1 MAVKTIITTDQA
13 PKAIGPYSQAIKVGE
28 MVFCSGQIPLD
39 PNTGKIVGNGI
50 EEQMRRALEN
60 LKTVLEAAGSSLEK
74 VVKTTIYLKN
84 MEDFAIVNKIYADY
98 FTSEYPAR
106 SVVEVSRLPK
116 DVLVE
121 IEGIAIC

>member
-1 MAVKTIITTDQA
+1 MTAKTKITTEQA
-13 PKAIGPYSQAIKVGE
+13 PRAIGPYSQAIKAGG

-39 PNTGKIVGNGI
+39 PHTGEIVGHGI

-60 LKTVLEAAGSSLEK
+60 LKVVLGAAGSSLEQ
-74 VVKTTIYLKN
+74 VVKTTIYVKN
-84 MEDFAIVNKIYADY
+84 MEDFPAVNKIYADY
-98 FTSEYPAR
+98 FTSDYPAR

-121 IEGIAIC
+121 IEAIAIC